1 MVENI
6 HKIMRELQGLQK
18 AVSSLILQP
27 SLKQAIL
34 SKPGGWGSGFCHAIP
49 LLQTR
54 KLESMADLL

>member
-1 MVENI
+1 
-6 HKIMRELQGLQK
+6 MRELQGLQK

-34 SKPGGWGSGFCHAIP
+34 SKPKDCGSVYCHAIP

-54 KLESMADLL
+54 KLESKADLL